1 MDKVQLTNFLGDLTE
16 SIEQL
21 EAMRLNVE
29 GQLDVIDNQVLNVE
43 EFHENQ
49 RVWVIKGTHNGKQGT
64 INKIMTEFLRVD
76 PIDGGNW
83 FVCKKTSVSVTAVT
97 TVKSGKKGPSSAQL
111 KKGPSSAQ
119 LKVRR

>member
-1 MDKVQLTNFLGDLTE
+1 
-16 SIEQL
+16 
-21 EAMRLNVE
+21 
-29 GQLDVIDNQVLNVE
+29 
-43 EFHENQ
+43 
-49 RVWVIKGTHNGKQGT
+49 
-64 INKIMTEFLRVD
+64 MTEFLRVD

-97 TVKSGKKGPSSAQL
+97 TVKSGKKGSSSAQL

>member
-1 MDKVQLTNFLGDLTE
+1 MNKAQLTNFHDDLTD

-21 EAMRLNVE
+21 EAMRLHVE
-29 GQLDVIDNQVLNVE
+29 EQLDVIDDQVLNVE

-49 RVWVIKGTHNGKQGT
+49 SVWVIKGKYNGKQGT

-83 FVCKKTSVSVTAVT
+83 FVCKKTSVSVTLI
-97 TVKSGKKGPSSAQL
+97 TVVNPNNPNNPKTL
-111 KKGPSSAQ
+111 
-119 LKVRR
+119 